1 MVSVNLD
8 NQNKMRILDD
18 IFLGTKESQGLRNA
32 VAAIKFVLFDDD
44 VLPDGLKY
52 NDKYEFI
59 SSRRGGRAKAKA
71 LSELDLTEDL
81 CQYAMSSF
89 GLCNTAFTVTYDD
102 YKKALDNTITRD
114 YTADFAVEL
123 VAYAFTFEPYG
134 AVAVLEKNKTL
145 RKALATSLLNERYI
159 ENKMLM
165 LDRFDGVIL
174 STKMDE
180 FTKEKFLD
188 NYKSLANYFYN
199 IKTRSD
205 DYLNYLEN
213 N

>member
-1 MVSVNLD
+1 MDLD
-8 NQNKMRILDD
+8 SQNKMAIFDD

-44 VLPDGLKY
+44 SVLPDGLKY

-59 SSRRGGRAKAKA
+59 SSRRGGRAKAKT
-71 LSELDLTEDL
+71 LNELDLTEIL
-81 CQYAMSSF
+81 CRYAMSSF
-89 GLCNTAFTVTYDD
+89 GLRNTAFTVTYDD
-102 YKKALDNTITRD
+102 YKKALKNTITRD

-123 VAYAFTFEPYG
+123 VAYAFFMEPYG
-134 AVAVLEKNKTL
+134 AVEALTKNKTL
-145 RKALATSLLNERYI
+145 RKALAASLLNERYI

-174 STKMDE
+174 STEMDD

-188 NYKSLANYFYN
+188 NYKSLADYFYN
-199 IKTRSD
+199 IKTRSA

>member
-1 MVSVNLD
+1 MNLD

-44 VLPDGLKY
+44 SVLPDGLKY

-59 SSRRGGRAKAKA
+59 SSRRGGRAKAKT

-114 YTADFAVEL
+114 YTAAFAVEL

-145 RKALATSLLNERYI
+145 RKALASSLLNERYI

-199 IKTRSD
+199 IKTRSY

>member
-1 MVSVNLD
+1 MNLD

-44 VLPDGLKY
+44 SVLPDGLKY

-102 YKKALDNTITRD
+102 YKKALNNTIIRD
-114 YTADFAVEL
+114 YTADFSVEL

-145 RKALATSLLNERYI
+145 RKALASSLLNERYI

>member
-1 MVSVNLD
+1 MNLD
-8 NQNKMRILDD
+8 NQNKMKILDD

-44 VLPDGLKY
+44 SVLPDGLKY
-52 NDKYEFI
+52 NDKFEFI

-89 GLCNTAFTVTYDD
+89 GLWNTAFTVTYDD

-145 RKALATSLLNERYI
+145 KKALASSLLNERYI

>member
-1 MVSVNLD
+1 MNLD

-44 VLPDGLKY
+44 SVLPDGLKY

-71 LSELDLTEDL
+71 LNELDLTEDL

-114 YTADFAVEL
+114 YTVDFAVEL

-145 RKALATSLLNERYI
+145 RKALASSLLNERYI

-174 STKMDE
+174 SAKMDE

>member
-1 MVSVNLD
+1 MNLD

-44 VLPDGLKY
+44 SVLPDGLKY

-59 SSRRGGRAKAKA
+59 SSRRGGRAEAKA
-71 LSELDLTEDL
+71 LSELDLIEDL

-102 YKKALDNTITRD
+102 YKKSLDNTITRD

-145 RKALATSLLNERYI
+145 RKALASSLLNERYI

>member
-1 MVSVNLD
+1 MNLD

-44 VLPDGLKY
+44 SVLPDGLKY

-59 SSRRGGRAKAKA
+59 SSRRGGRAKSKA

-145 RKALATSLLNERYI
+145 RKALASSLLNERYI

-174 STKMDE
+174 SPKMDE
-180 FTKEKFLD
+180 YAKEKFLD

-199 IKTRSD
+199 IKTRSR

>member
-1 MVSVNLD
+1 MNLD

-44 VLPDGLKY
+44 SVLPDGLKY

-71 LSELDLTEDL
+71 LHELDLTEDL

-134 AVAVLEKNKTL
+134 AVVVLEKNKTL
-145 RKALATSLLNERYI
+145 RKALASSLLNERYI

-199 IKTRSD
+199 IKTRSQ

>member
-1 MVSVNLD
+1 MNLD

-44 VLPDGLKY
+44 SVLLDGLKY

-145 RKALATSLLNERYI
+145 RKALASSLLNERYI

>member
-1 MVSVNLD
+1 MNLD

-44 VLPDGLKY
+44 SVLPDGLKY
-52 NDKYEFI
+52 NDKYEFF

-145 RKALATSLLNERYI
+145 RKALASSLLNERYI

-174 STKMDE
+174 SAKMDE

-199 IKTRSD
+199 IKTRSQ

>member
-1 MVSVNLD
+1 MNLD

-44 VLPDGLKY
+44 SVLPDGLKY

-59 SSRRGGRAKAKA
+59 SSRSGGRAMAKA

-134 AVAVLEKNKTL
+134 AVVVLEKNKTL
-145 RKALATSLLNERYI
+145 RKALASSLLNERYI

-199 IKTRSD
+199 IKTRSQ

>member
-1 MVSVNLD
+1 MNLD
-8 NQNKMRILDD
+8 NQNKMKILDD

-44 VLPDGLKY
+44 SVLPDGLKY
-52 NDKYEFI
+52 NDKFEFI

-89 GLCNTAFTVTYDD
+89 GLWNTAFTVTYDD

-145 RKALATSLLNERYI
+145 RKALASSLLNERYI